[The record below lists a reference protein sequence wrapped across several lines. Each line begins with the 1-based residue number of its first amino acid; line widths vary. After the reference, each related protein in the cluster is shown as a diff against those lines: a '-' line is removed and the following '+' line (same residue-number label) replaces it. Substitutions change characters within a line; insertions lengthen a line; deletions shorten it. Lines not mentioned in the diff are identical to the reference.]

1 MPAPHRSLIARAV
14 AIAVVGAAAIVPS
27 MSGSPVAVASGVRA
41 VLPSVSVADVSVGEG
56 TGGTTTAV
64 FTITQDKRGKSTLN
78 FSTAPGTA
86 TGSADYIPRSGKIR
100 FAGHKLTRTVSVTII
115 GDALDEVDETFFLKL
130 SGAKGA
136 EIADDEAM
144 GTILDDDAP
153 PSVSV
158 GSPVFVPEGQT
169 GDASFAT
176 VDVTLSAAS
185 GLDVS
190 VDWATADD
198 TATVAD
204 NDYVAGADQL
214 DFAPGETSK
223 TVLIEVVGDLASE
236 GDETFDVVISSP
248 VNATLGS
255 ATDVVVT
262 IVDND
267 PIPPGSA
274 VLTVTGASKREGGAG
289 TTTLTFS
296 VARSGE
302 TTTAVDV
309 DFAVSDGTARAPT
322 DYTATTGNLAF
333 AADQTEGTIDVTVHG
348 DGTLEH
354 NETLFLSLLN
364 PSAGAAIS
372 TGQATGTIVNDDTRT
387 SAVVKVRAA
396 KHRVAVRGR
405 VSPARAGKH
414 VVVRLFR
421 KQSGAWV
428 RVGSKRAALSGKTD
442 VNGDGFTD
450 SRYASSLRRARSGRC
465 KIVVRYPG
473 DKRFSSSSATKL
485 FRC

>member
-1 MPAPHRSLIARAV
+1 MPAPHRSLVARAV

-27 MSGSPVAVASGVRA
+27 IRASSVAVASGVRA
-41 VLPSVSVADVSVGEG
+41 VLPSVSVADVSVGEA
-56 TGGTTTAV
+56 TGGTTNAV
-64 FTITQDKRGKSTLN
+64 FTVTQDKRGKSTIN
-78 FSTAPGTA
+78 FSIAPGTA
-86 TGSADYIPRSGKIR
+86 TAADYIPRSGKIR

-115 GDALDEVDETFFLKL
+115 GDALDESDETFFLKL

-136 EIADDEAM
+136 ELADDEAT
-144 GTILDDDAP
+144 GTILDNDAP

-158 GSPVFVPEGQT
+158 GAPVSVPEGQT
-169 GDASFAT
+169 DDVSFAS

-185 GLDVS
+185 GQDVS
-190 VDWATADD
+190 VDWATAEG

-204 NDYVAGADQL
+204 NDYVAGAGQL

-223 TVLIEVVGDLASE
+223 TVLIDVVGDVASE
-236 GDETFDVVISSP
+236 GDETFDVVLSSP
-248 VNATLGS
+248 VNASLGS
-255 ATDVVVT
+255 ATDVVT

-274 VLTVTGASKREGGAG
+274 VLTVTGVSEREGGAG

-309 DFAVSDGTARAPT
+309 DFAVSDGTASAPA
-322 DYTATTGNLAF
+322 DYTATSGNLAF
-333 AADQTEGTIDVTVHG
+333 VADQIVGTIDVTVSG

-421 KQSGAWV
+421 KRSGAWV

-450 SRYASSLRRARSGRC
+450 SGYASRLRRARSGRC
-465 KIVVRYPG
+465 KVVARYPG
-473 DKRFSSSSATKL
+473 DKRFSSSSTTKL

>member
-27 MSGSPVAVASGVRA
+27 MTTSSIAVASGVRA

-64 FTITQDKRGKSTLN
+64 FTITQDKRGKSTIN
-78 FSTAPGTA
+78 FSTAPDTA
-86 TGSADYIPRSGKIR
+86 AGPADYIPRSGKIR
-100 FAGHKLTRTVSVTII
+100 FAGHKLTRTVSITII
-115 GDALDEVDETFFLKL
+115 GDALDESDETFFLKL
-130 SGAKGA
+130 SGAQGA
-136 EIADDEAM
+136 DLADGEAT
-144 GTILDDDAP
+144 GTILDNDAP

-158 GSPVFVPEGQT
+158 GSPVSVPEGQT

-185 GLDVS
+185 GQDVS
-190 VDWATADD
+190 VDWATADG

-204 NDYVAGADQL
+204 NDYVADAGQL
-214 DFAPGETSK
+214 NFAPGETSK
-223 TVLIEVVGDLASE
+223 TVLIEVVGDVASE
-236 GDETFDVVISSP
+236 GDETFDVVLSSP
-248 VNATLGS
+248 VNASLGS
-255 ATDVVVT
+255 ATDVVT

-309 DFAVSDGTARAPT
+309 DFAVSDGTAGAPT
-322 DYTATTGNLAF
+322 DYTPITGNLAF
-333 AADQTEGTIDVTVHG
+333 VADQVVGTIDVTVHG

-372 TGQATGTIVNDDTRT
+372 TGQAKGTIVNDDTRT

-396 KHRVAVRGR
+396 KQRVAVRGR
-405 VSPARAGKH
+405 VSPARSGKH

-421 KQSGAWV
+421 KRSGAWV
-428 RVGSKRAALSGKTD
+428 RVGLKRAALSGKTD
-442 VNGDGFTD
+442 VNGDGFAD

-465 KIVVRYPG
+465 RIVVRYPG
-473 DKRFSSSSATKL
+473 DRRFSSSSTTKL

>member
-14 AIAVVGAAAIVPS
+14 AIAVVGAAAIVPL
-27 MSGSPVAVASGVRA
+27 ASGVRA
-41 VLPSVSVADVSVGEG
+41 VLPSVSVADKSVAEG

-64 FTITQDKRGKSTLN
+64 FTVTQDVRGKSTIN

-86 TGSADYIPRSGKIR
+86 TPSVDYIPRSGKIR

-115 GDALDEVDETFFLKL
+115 GDALDEADETFFLKL

-136 EIADDEAM
+136 ELADAEAT
-144 GTILDDDAP
+144 GTIVDNDAP

-158 GSPVFVPEGQT
+158 GSPVSVPEGQT

-185 GLDVS
+185 SLDVS
-190 VDWATADD
+190 VDWTTVDD

-204 NDYVAGADQL
+204 NDYVADAGQL

-223 TVLIEVVGDLASE
+223 TVLIEVVGDVANE
-236 GDETFDVVISSP
+236 GDETFDVVLTSP
-248 VNATLGS
+248 VNASLGS
-255 ATDVVVT
+255 DTDVVT

-274 VLTVTGASKREGGAG
+274 VLTVTGVSKREGGSG
-289 TTTLTFS
+289 TTTMTFS
-296 VARSGE
+296 VVRSGE
-302 TTTAVDV
+302 TTTAVNV
-309 DFAVSDGTARAPT
+309 DFAASDGTAGAPT
-322 DYTATTGNLAF
+322 DYTAATGNLAF
-333 AADQTEGTIDVTVHG
+333 AAGQTEGTIDVTVLG

-354 NETLFLSLLN
+354 NETLFMSLLN

-421 KQSGAWV
+421 KRSGAWV
-428 RVGSKRAALSGKTD
+428 RVGSKRAVLAGKTD
-442 VNGDGFTD
+442 
-450 SRYASSLRRARSGRC
+450 SQR
-465 KIVVRYPG
+465 
-473 DKRFSSSSATKL
+473 
-485 FRC
+485 

>member
-14 AIAVVGAAAIVPS
+14 AIAVVGAAAIVPL
-27 MSGSPVAVASGVRA
+27 ASGVRA
-41 VLPSVSVADVSVGEG
+41 VLPSVSVADKSVAEG

-64 FTITQDKRGKSTLN
+64 FTVTQDVRGKSTIN
-78 FSTAPGTA
+78 FSTVPGTA
-86 TGSADYIPRSGKIR
+86 TPSVDYIPRSGKIR
-100 FAGHKLTRTVSVTII
+100 FAGHKLTRTVAVTII
-115 GDALDEVDETFFLKL
+115 GDALDEADETFFLKL

-136 EIADDEAM
+136 ELADGEAT
-144 GTILDDDAP
+144 GTILDNDAP

-158 GSPVFVPEGQT
+158 GSPVSVPEGQT

-185 GLDVS
+185 SLDVS
-190 VDWATADD
+190 VDWATVDD

-204 NDYVAGADQL
+204 NDYVADAGQL

-223 TVLIEVVGDLASE
+223 TVLIEVVGDVASE
-236 GDETFDVVISSP
+236 GDETFDVVLTSP
-248 VNATLGS
+248 VNASLGS
-255 ATDVVVT
+255 DTDVVT

-274 VLTVTGASKREGGAG
+274 VLTVTGVSKREGGSG
-289 TTTLTFS
+289 TTTMTFS
-296 VARSGE
+296 VTRSGE

-309 DFAVSDGTARAPT
+309 DFAVSDGTASAPT
-322 DYTATTGNLAF
+322 DYTAATGNLAF
-333 AADQTEGTIDVTVHG
+333 AAGQTEGTIDVTVHG

-387 SAVVKVRAA
+387 TAVVKVRAA

-421 KQSGAWV
+421 KRSGAWV
-428 RVGSKRAALSGKTD
+428 RVGSKRAALAGKTD
-442 VNGDGFTD
+442 SNGDGFTD
-450 SRYASSLRRARSGRC
+450 SRYASSFPRARSGRC
-465 KIVVRYPG
+465 KVVARYPG
-473 DKRFSSSSATKL
+473 DKRFAPSSATKL

>member
-1 MPAPHRSLIARAV
+1 MPASHRSLIVRAV
-14 AIAVVGAAAIVPS
+14 TIAVVGAAAIVPS
-27 MSGSPVAVASGVRA
+27 MSGAPVAWASGVRA

-64 FTITQDKRGKSTLN
+64 FTVTQDKRGKSTIN

-86 TGSADYIPRSGKIR
+86 TAADYIPRSGKIR

-115 GDALDEVDETFFLKL
+115 GDAIDESDETFFLKL

-136 EIADDEAM
+136 EIADDEAT
-144 GTILDDDAP
+144 GTILDNDAP

-158 GSPVFVPEGQT
+158 GSPVSVPEGQT

-204 NDYVAGADQL
+204 NDYLADAGQV

-223 TVLIEVVGDLASE
+223 TVLVEVVGDVASE
-236 GDETFDVVISSP
+236 GDETFDVVLSSP

-255 ATDVVVT
+255 ATDVVT

-274 VLTVTGASKREGGAG
+274 VLTVTGVSKREGGAG

-309 DFAVSDGTARAPT
+309 DFAVSGGTASAPT
-322 DYTATTGNLAF
+322 DYTATSGNLAF
-333 AADQTEGTIDVTVHG
+333 IAGQLVGTIDVTVNG
-348 DGTLEH
+348 DATLEH

-414 VVVRLFR
+414 VVVRLYR
-421 KQSGAWV
+421 KHSGAWV
-428 RVGSKRAALSGKTD
+428 RVGSKRAELSGKTD

-450 SRYASSLRRARSGRC
+450 SGYASRFRRARSGRC
-465 KIVVRYPG
+465 KIVARYPG
-473 DKRFSSSSATKL
+473 DKRFSPSSTTKL

>member
-14 AIAVVGAAAIVPS
+14 AIAVVGAAAIVPL
-27 MSGSPVAVASGVRA
+27 ASGVRA
-41 VLPSVSVADVSVGEG
+41 VLPSVSVADESVAEG

-64 FTITQDKRGKSTLN
+64 FTVTQDVRGKSTIN
-78 FSTAPGTA
+78 FSTVPGTA
-86 TGSADYIPRSGKIR
+86 TPSVDYIPRSGKIR
-100 FAGHKLTRTVSVTII
+100 FAGHKLTRTVAVTII
-115 GDALDEVDETFFLKL
+115 GDALDEADETFFLKL

-136 EIADDEAM
+136 ELADGEAT
-144 GTILDDDAP
+144 GTILDNDAP

-158 GSPVFVPEGQT
+158 GSPVSVPEGQT

-185 GLDVS
+185 SLDVS
-190 VDWATADD
+190 VDWATVDD

-204 NDYVAGADQL
+204 NDYVADAGQL

-223 TVLIEVVGDLASE
+223 TVLIEVVGDVASE
-236 GDETFDVVISSP
+236 GDETFDVVLTSP

-255 ATDVVVT
+255 DTDVVT

-274 VLTVTGASKREGGAG
+274 VLTVTGASKREGGSG

-302 TTTAVDV
+302 TTTAVNV
-309 DFAVSDGTARAPT
+309 DFAVSDGTASAPT
-322 DYTATTGNLAF
+322 DYTAATGNLAF
-333 AADQTEGTIDVTVHG
+333 AAGQTEGTIDVTVHG

-372 TGQATGTIVNDDTRT
+372 TGQATGTIVNDDTKT
-387 SAVVKVRAA
+387 TAVVKVRAA

-421 KQSGAWV
+421 KRSGAWV
-428 RVGSKRAALSGKTD
+428 RVGSKRAALAGKTD
-442 VNGDGFTD
+442 SNGDGFTD
-450 SRYASSLRRARSGRC
+450 SRYASSFPRARSGRC
-465 KIVVRYPG
+465 KVVARYPG
-473 DKRFSSSSATKL
+473 DKRFAPSSATKL

>member
-14 AIAVVGAAAIVPS
+14 AIAVVGAAAIVPL
-27 MSGSPVAVASGVRA
+27 ASGVRA
-41 VLPSVSVADVSVGEG
+41 VLPSVSVADKSVAEG

-64 FTITQDKRGKSTLN
+64 FTVTQDVKGKSTIN
-78 FSTAPGTA
+78 FSTVPGTA
-86 TGSADYIPRSGKIR
+86 TPSVDYIPRSGKIR

-115 GDALDEVDETFFLKL
+115 GDALDEADETFFLKL

-136 EIADDEAM
+136 EVTDGEAT
-144 GTILDDDAP
+144 GTILDNDAP

-158 GSPVFVPEGQT
+158 GSPVSVPEGQT

-185 GLDVS
+185 SLDVS
-190 VDWATADD
+190 VDWATVDD

-204 NDYVAGADQL
+204 NDYVADAGQL

-223 TVLIEVVGDLASE
+223 TVLIEVVGDVASE
-236 GDETFDVVISSP
+236 GDETFDVVLTSP
-248 VNATLGS
+248 VNASLGS
-255 ATDVVVT
+255 DTDVVT

-274 VLTVTGASKREGGAG
+274 VLTVTGVSKREGGSG
-289 TTTLTFS
+289 TATMTFS
-296 VARSGE
+296 VVRSGE
-302 TTTAVDV
+302 TTTAVNV
-309 DFAVSDGTARAPT
+309 DFAVSDGTASAPT
-322 DYTATTGNLAF
+322 DYTAAPGNLAF
-333 AADQTEGTIDVTVHG
+333 AAGQTEGTIDVTVLG

-387 SAVVKVRAA
+387 TAVVRVRAA

-414 VVVRLFR
+414 VAVRLFR
-421 KQSGAWV
+421 KRSGAWV
-428 RVGSKRAALSGKTD
+428 RVGSKRAVLAGKTD
-442 VNGDGFTD
+442 SNGDGFTD
-450 SRYASSLRRARSGRC
+450 SRYASSFPRARSGRC
-465 KIVVRYPG
+465 KVVARYPG
-473 DKRFSSSSATKL
+473 DKRFAPSSATKL

>member
-1 MPAPHRSLIARAV
+1 MPPHRSFIARAL

-27 MSGSPVAVASGVRA
+27 MSASSVAVASGVRA
-41 VLPSVSVADVSVGEG
+41 VLPSVSVGDVSVGEG

-64 FTITQDKRGKSTLN
+64 FTVTQDKRGKSTIN

-86 TGSADYIPRSGKIR
+86 TASADYIPRSGKIR
-100 FAGHKLTRTVSVTII
+100 FAGNKLTRTVSVTIV

-136 EIADDEAM
+136 ELADGEAM
-144 GTILDDDAP
+144 GTILDNDAP

-158 GSPVFVPEGQT
+158 GSPVSVPEGQT
-169 GDASFAT
+169 GDTAFAT
-176 VDVTLSAAS
+176 VEVTLSAA
-185 GLDVS
+185 GGQDVS

-204 NDYVAGADQL
+204 NDYVADAGQL
-214 DFAPGETSK
+214 DFAPGETTK
-223 TVLIEVVGDLASE
+223 TVLIEVVGDVASE
-236 GDETFDVVISSP
+236 GDETFDVVLSSP

-255 ATDVVVT
+255 ADDLVVT

-289 TTTLTFS
+289 TTTLTFT

-309 DFAVSDGTARAPT
+309 DFAVSDGNASAPA

-333 AADQTEGTIDVTVHG
+333 AADQIVGTIDVTVHG
-348 DGTLEH
+348 DGALEH

-364 PSAGAAIS
+364 PSSGAAIS
-372 TGQATGTIVNDDTRT
+372 TGQATGTVVNDDTRT
-387 SAVVKVRAA
+387 SAAVKVRAA
-396 KHRVAVRGR
+396 KERLVVRGR

-414 VVVRLFR
+414 VVVRLYR
-421 KQSGAWV
+421 KRSGAWV
-428 RVGSKRAALSGKTD
+428 RLGSKRAALSGKTD
-442 VNGDGFTD
+442 GNGDGFTD
-450 SRYASSLRRARSGRC
+450 SRYASSFRAGRSGRC
-465 KIVVRYPG
+465 RIVVRYPG
-473 DKRFSSSSATKL
+473 DRRFSPSSTTKM